1 MRWAVPI
8 LLVVLAGQCMLSMRL
23 KSVTFDEPY
32 YFSSGYA
39 YLTTGRFDLNREHPP
54 LMKYLIGVPLLFL
67 DCLPADEVP
76 NWARA
81 HIFQQNYGASF
92 LFENRPDA
100 DVMLFWARCPTV
112 VVSLLLGFLVW
123 TWAKQLYGVGGGAV
137 ALLLYCF
144 SPNILAHSR
153 LATLDLGVSAGV
165 FAASFFLW
173 RLYQQPSPRR
183 TLWAGLSLG
192 AALLV
197 KFTAV
202 MVCSLIP
209 VYLIAAMVRHKK
221 DEPPQT
227 PDRRDRSRARPPRR
241 RAPTSDDRARSRLVG
256 ATISV
261 LALAA
266 LIVTFAYGFGRFGLA
281 EYVSGFKLGVLEREY
296 LTVPN
301 YKSFCWGR
309 YSATGFGWYHFAAF
323 LIKTPIP
330 TLLLTAASVAWLA
343 TRRPRRYFN
352 ELFLVAPILLFF
364 VITIPVQINFGLR
377 YILPVYPFLFVLLA
391 GTVTALWQSAR
402 WKIGRII
409 LPIMGCWYA
418 ASTVMVFPNYIP
430 YFNELIGGSANG
442 IRYLDDSNIDWGQD
456 LKQLARYVRQ
466 KEIGRFK
473 LLYRTQYL
481 SKQAADYYGLDSVDV
496 SPDEISNPK
505 KGWYAISAH
514 MLQRCDLVK
523 DSAIR
528 FDWLDRFEPEVII
541 GGSIYLY
548 RFD

>member
-1 MRWAVPI
+1 MRWAVPV
-8 LLVVLAGQCMLSMRL
+8 LLAALAGQCLLSMRL
-23 KSVTFDEPY
+23 KSATFDEPY

-39 YLTTGRFDLNREHPP
+39 YLTKGRFDLNREHPP
-54 LMKYLIGVPLLFL
+54 LMKYLFGVPMLFL

-76 NWARA
+76 NWAKA
-81 HIFQQNYGASF
+81 NIFQQNYGASF

-100 DVMLFWARCPTV
+100 DAILFWARCPTV

-123 TWAKQLYGVGGGAV
+123 TWAKQLYGVGGGVV

-153 LATLDLGVSAGV
+153 LATLDLGVSAGL

-173 RLYQQPSPRR
+173 RLYQQPSLGR
-183 TLWAGLSLG
+183 TLWAGCALG
-192 AALLV
+192 GALLV

-202 MVCSLIP
+202 AFCGLVP
-209 VYLIAAMVRHKK
+209 AFLIAAIIHHQKV
-221 DEPPQT
+221 EPPRT
-227 PDRRDRSRARPPRR
+227 LDRRRRKRARQPRGR
-241 RAPTSDDRARSRLVG
+241 HQRSDDRQPFRLVG
-256 ATISV
+256 ATASV

-266 LIVTFAYGFGRFGLA
+266 MIVTFAYGFGRFGLA

-296 LTVPN
+296 LTNPD

-309 YSATGFGWYHFAAF
+309 YSATGFGWYHLAAF
-323 LIKTPIP
+323 LLKTPIP

-364 VITIPVQINFGLR
+364 LITVPVQINFGLR

-391 GTVTALWQSAR
+391 GTVTALWRSGR
-402 WKIGRII
+402 WKISRII
-409 LPIMGCWYA
+409 LPILGCWYV
-418 ASTVMVFPNYIP
+418 ASTVMVYPNYLP
-430 YFNELIGGSANG
+430 YFNELIGGPANG
-442 IRYLDDSNIDWGQD
+442 IHYLDDSNIDWGQD

-466 KEIGRFK
+466 HEIGPLK

-481 SKQAADYYGLDSVDV
+481 SKPAVAYYGLESVDL
-496 SPDEISNPK
+496 SFEEIKHPE

-514 MLQRCDLVK
+514 MLQRCQLIRESD
-523 DSAIR
+523 IR
-528 FDWLDRFEPEVII
+528 FDWLDRFEPEAII